1 MLTIFFCEEQNI
13 SLKTNILIYW
23 DRPYGHTM
31 MPLSL
36 LKDDHWMMI
45 SINKKL
51 MYKIFSSLLEEW
63 FTSYMIHIIYELYI
77 FFKIKTFSILSLA
90 GHIPGA
96 NLMVKFNQ
104 FLSIKKSLALLE
116 HFFSLFLKD
125 NFVNLIFYFIFL
137 LILILSYTHT

>member
-1 MLTIFFCEEQNI
+1 
-13 SLKTNILIYW
+13 
-23 DRPYGHTM
+23 
-31 MPLSL
+31 
-36 LKDDHWMMI
+36 
-45 SINKKL
+45 
-51 MYKIFSSLLEEW
+51 
-63 FTSYMIHIIYELYI
+63 MIHIIYELYI

-104 FLSIKKSLALLE
+104 FLSIKRSLALLE

-137 LILILSYTHT
+137 LILILSHTHIDLSDSSLSLYIGLRKTKKNLYKIFVQS